1 VRTLVH
7 TNETVCEKIDG
18 ARKLAWMHST
28 MMAKANDHKVGKCC
42 CHVCCLP
49 SGLALLQAAQ
59 VESPDEVDVVRLH
72 SRGIGCIQADEVAYF
87 CNLR

>member
-1 VRTLVH
+1 
-7 TNETVCEKIDG
+7 
-18 ARKLAWMHST
+18 
-28 MMAKANDHKVGKCC
+28 MMAQANDPKVGKCC

-59 VESPDEVDVVRLH
+59 VESPDEVDVIRLH
-72 SRGIGCIQADEVAYF
+72 SRGLSCIQADEIAYF